1 MASIELR
8 GGGAQPRGMTYRPIL
23 SRRHAAPQE
32 PQFWIHRAQQARRI
46 ATMLTGDDA
55 LLCEQ
60 FAMECEA
67 KAGQRPKAAQIAA

>member
-1 MASIELR
+1 MKQASILR
-8 GGGAQPRGMTYRPIL
+8 SRVPIL
-23 SRRHAAPQE
+23 QE
-32 PQFWIHRAQQARRI
+32 NTHPWQRRAQQARRI

-67 KAGQRPKAAQIAA
+67 KAAQRPKAAIAA